1 MERRRFTGE
10 FKLAILREM
19 ESGRNAAQLSREHNI
34 HPSLIYSWKRLHD
47 RYPDK
52 AFRGNGNAYTLEAK
66 LAESQRLIGKLY
78 AENEFLKKVLSVL
91 EAQAAERRKQGGLNA
106 CTPP

>member
-1 MERRRFTGE
+1 MERRRFSGE

-19 ESGRNAAQLSREHNI
+19 EGGKNAAQLSREHNI
-34 HPSLIYSWKRLHD
+34 HPSLLYGWKRVHD
-47 RYPDK
+47 KYPEK

-91 EAQAAERRKQGGLNA
+91 EARAAEMRKGGQS
-106 CTPP
+106 